1 MEYKRIENKIVFR
14 LEMGEGLMESTQ
26 RIATAEN
33 VKLASINGIGACS
46 KIEMGYIDLSIK
58 EYVFKTFE
66 GNLEILQAT
75 GNITLKDGEPFPHI
89 HISVANNEC
98 KAFGGH
104 LKEATISA
112 TAIFCVDSINPSPIS
127 NRNTILFSI
136 LLYSIFII
144 LKSNQK

>member
-1 MEYKRIENKIVFR
+1 MEYKKIEDKIVFR

-58 EYVFKTFE
+58 EYVFKTFK

-89 HISVANNEC
+89 HISVANEDC

-104 LKEATISA
+104 LNEAIISA
-112 TAIFCVDSINPSPIS
+112 TFEGVMQIMDHQINREFNEDLGLALMNVCPI
-127 NRNTILFSI
+127 
-136 LLYSIFII
+136 
-144 LKSNQK
+144 K

>member
-26 RIATAEN
+26 KIAAAEN
-33 VKLASINGIGACS
+33 IRLASINGIGACS
-46 KIEMGYIDLSIK
+46 KIEMGYIDLNIK

-75 GNITLKDGEPFPHI
+75 GNITLQDGEPFPHI
-89 HISVANNEC
+89 HISVSNDEC

-104 LKEATISA
+104 LNEATISA
-112 TAIFCVDSINPSPIS
+112 TFEGVMQ
-127 NRNTILFSI
+127 
-136 LLYSIFII
+136 II
-144 LKSNQK
+144 DHEIHREFNEDLGLALMNVCDIK

>member
-26 RIATAEN
+26 RIATTEN

-75 GNITLKDGEPFPHI
+75 GNITLQDGEPFPHI

-104 LKEATISA
+104 LNEATISA
-112 TAIFCVDSINPSPIS
+112 TFEGVMQIIDHEIHREFNEDLGLALMNVCSI
-127 NRNTILFSI
+127 
-136 LLYSIFII
+136 
-144 LKSNQK
+144 K

>member
-14 LEMGEGLMESTQ
+14 LEIGEGLMESTQ

-89 HISVANNEC
+89 HISVSNDEC

-104 LKEATISA
+104 LNEATISA
-112 TAIFCVDSINPSPIS
+112 TFEGVMQIMDDAIHREFNEDLGLALMNVCPI
-127 NRNTILFSI
+127 
-136 LLYSIFII
+136 
-144 LKSNQK
+144 K

>member
-33 VKLASINGIGACS
+33 VRLASINGIGACS

-75 GNITLKDGEPFPHI
+75 GNITLKDGKPFPHI
-89 HISVANNEC
+89 HISVANDEC

-104 LKEATISA
+104 LNEATISA
-112 TAIFCVDSINPSPIS
+112 TFEGVMQIIDHEIHREFNEDLGLALMNVCPI
-127 NRNTILFSI
+127 
-136 LLYSIFII
+136 
-144 LKSNQK
+144 K

>member
-1 MEYKRIENKIVFR
+1 MEYKRLENKIVFR

-58 EYVFKTFE
+58 EYVFKTFK

-89 HISVANNEC
+89 HISVANEDC

-104 LKEATISA
+104 LNEAIISA
-112 TAIFCVDSINPSPIS
+112 TFEGVMQIMDHEINREFNEDLGLALMNVCPI
-127 NRNTILFSI
+127 
-136 LLYSIFII
+136 
-144 LKSNQK
+144 K

>member
-89 HISVANNEC
+89 HISVANDEC

-104 LKEATISA
+104 LNEATISV
-112 TAIFCVDSINPSPIS
+112 TFEGIMQIINLAIHRELNEDLGLALMNVCGI
-127 NRNTILFSI
+127 
-136 LLYSIFII
+136 
-144 LKSNQK
+144 K

>member
-1 MEYKRIENKIVFR
+1 MEYKRIGSKIIFR
-14 LEMGEGLMESTQ
+14 LEMDEGLMESTQ
-26 RIATAEN
+26 RIATVEN

-89 HISVANNEC
+89 HISVANEEC

-104 LKEATISA
+104 LNEAIISA
-112 TAIFCVDSINPSPIS
+112 TFEGIMQIMDHEINREFNEDLGLALMNVCPI
-127 NRNTILFSI
+127 
-136 LLYSIFII
+136 
-144 LKSNQK
+144 K

>member
-1 MEYKRIENKIVFR
+1 MEYKRIENKIIFR
-14 LEMGEGLMESTQ
+14 LEMDEGLMESTQ
-26 RIATAEN
+26 RIATVEN

-89 HISVANNEC
+89 HISVANEEC

-104 LKEATISA
+104 LNEAIISA
-112 TAIFCVDSINPSPIS
+112 TFEGIMQIMDHEINREFNEDLGLALMNVCPI
-127 NRNTILFSI
+127 
-136 LLYSIFII
+136 
-144 LKSNQK
+144 K

>member
-58 EYVFKTFE
+58 EYVFKTFK

-104 LKEATISA
+104 LNEATISA
-112 TAIFCVDSINPSPIS
+112 TFEGVMQIMDHEINREFNEDLGLALMNVCPI
-127 NRNTILFSI
+127 
-136 LLYSIFII
+136 
-144 LKSNQK
+144 K

>member
-14 LEMGEGLMESTQ
+14 LEKGDRLMESTQ
-26 RIATAEN
+26 KIATTEN
-33 VKLASINGIGACS
+33 VKMASINGIGACS

-89 HISVANNEC
+89 HISVSNDEC

-104 LKEATISA
+104 LNEATISA
-112 TAIFCVDSINPSPIS
+112 TFEGVMQ
-127 NRNTILFSI
+127 
-136 LLYSIFII
+136 II
-144 LKSNQK
+144 DYEIHREFNEDLGLALMNVCGIK

>member
-1 MEYKRIENKIVFR
+1 MEYKRIGNKIIFR
-14 LEMGEGLMESTQ
+14 LEMDEGLMESTQ
-26 RIATAEN
+26 RIATVEN

-89 HISVANNEC
+89 HISVANEEC

-104 LKEATISA
+104 LNEAIISA
-112 TAIFCVDSINPSPIS
+112 TFEGIMQIMDHEINREFNEDLGLALMNVCPI
-127 NRNTILFSI
+127 
-136 LLYSIFII
+136 
-144 LKSNQK
+144 K

>member
-14 LEMGEGLMESTQ
+14 LEMGDRLMESAQ
-26 RIATAEN
+26 KIAATEN

-58 EYVFKTFE
+58 EYIFKTFE
-66 GNLEILQAT
+66 GNMEILHAT

-89 HISVANNEC
+89 HISVSNDEC

-104 LKEATISA
+104 LNEATISA
-112 TAIFCVDSINPSPIS
+112 TFEGVMQ
-127 NRNTILFSI
+127 
-136 LLYSIFII
+136 II
-144 LKSNQK
+144 DHEIHREFNEDLGLALMNVCDIK

>member
-89 HISVANNEC
+89 HISVANEDC

-104 LKEATISA
+104 LNEAIISA
-112 TAIFCVDSINPSPIS
+112 TFEGIMQIMDHEINREFNEDLGLALMNVCPI
-127 NRNTILFSI
+127 
-136 LLYSIFII
+136 
-144 LKSNQK
+144 K